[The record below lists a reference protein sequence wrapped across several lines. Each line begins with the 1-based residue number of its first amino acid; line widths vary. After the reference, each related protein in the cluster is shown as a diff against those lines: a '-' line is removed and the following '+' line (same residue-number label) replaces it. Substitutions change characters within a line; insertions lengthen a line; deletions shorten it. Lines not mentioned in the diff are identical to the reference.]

1 LNIFHFIDSE
11 VESDDGEW
19 IDVEHPSDIE
29 SDPEH
34 FVAQDKHGTVQASNE
49 VCENGSED
57 NDIHDEDNDIHDEG
71 SSEEWEECSSESG
84 ESIDSDSDNMHLQFV
99 EDRRGSSST
108 EICKSDARSR
118 RTNSDTSYSTRRIRT
133 IKRKQLKDKD
143 EGRKREEEM
152 SEDTLAE
159 LQKQRKEHAAII
171 GQTRVSASVVWVGGW
186 VDGWVGGW
194 MGVCGC
200 VHIYAHKPT

>member
-1 LNIFHFIDSE
+1 MYIDSE

-34 FVAQDKHGTVQASNE
+34 FVAKDKHGAVQASNE
-49 VCENGSED
+49 VGESGSED
-57 NDIHDEDNDIHDEG
+57 NDTHDEG
-71 SSEEWEECSSESG
+71 SSEEWEECISESG

-99 EDRRGSSST
+99 EDRRGTSSA

-118 RTNSDTSYSTRRIRT
+118 QTNSDTSYSTRRIRT
-133 IKRKQLKDKD
+133 IKRKQLKDED

-159 LQKQRKEHAAII
+159 LQKQRKERAAII
-171 GQTRVSASVVWVGGW
+171 GQTRVSASVVWCGWVGRWMGGWMGWMGW
-186 VDGWVGGW
+186 VDGVDGVGG
-194 MGVCGC
+194 
-200 VHIYAHKPT
+200 